1 MNDLIKGAEA
11 LIKENDATVG
21 IATIDHVNSQYEH
34 YLNMTEEDL
43 EGLNKADC
51 GIVQF
56 ILTQYAISI
65 NKKLNWIK
73 TTLNINKAIYNRA
86 LAEVWNSYSEG
97 FMTGDLKIASADN
110 EYPAIKEMHDEILKL
125 TAVADS
131 MSGVV
136 ERVDRMIQ
144 IIRDL
149 SFSKGKI

>member
-1 MNDLIKGAEA
+1 MNN
-11 LIKENDATVG
+11 LIKEAGELIKANDATTG
-21 IATIDHVNSQYEH
+21 IAAVDHVNSKYEH

-51 GIVQF
+51 GIVQY
-56 ILTQYAISI
+56 ILTQYAISV

-73 TTLNINKAIYNRA
+73 TTININKAVYNRA
-86 LAEVWNSYSEG
+86 LAEVWGSYSEG

-131 MSGVV
+131 MCGIV

-149 SFSKGKI
+149 SFSKGRV